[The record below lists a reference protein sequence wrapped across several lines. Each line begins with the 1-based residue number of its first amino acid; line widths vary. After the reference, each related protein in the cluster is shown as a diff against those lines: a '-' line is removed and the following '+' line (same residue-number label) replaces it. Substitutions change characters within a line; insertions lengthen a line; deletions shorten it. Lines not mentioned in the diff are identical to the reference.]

1 MSIGTLDD
9 IITKARKLSG
19 TATDFQLTDAQIID
33 YVNSFYLYDF
43 PAQFRSLKLKDI
55 YTFNTIRGI
64 NVYPFDSEGYTTI
77 QQPVTCAKR
86 PIQLF
91 QSPNNFWGMWYNWQF
106 QQNFAIGTGNI
117 GTTYT
122 GIAQNTPIIRSVNN
136 NPGTIQP
143 LPYPGIPYPAS
154 RVQNILITVNN
165 SLGNTLNVTDDG
177 FGNLIGNID
186 PAGVNTINYETGAI
200 SVKFGDGINPISVT
214 AGQSIQLQYI
224 PTNMTIPQGVLFF
237 QNQFTFMPCPDQGY
251 TIEMVAYR
259 QPSQALLKSQEGTED
274 LTGTP
279 ELIEW
284 WECLACGAAKKI
296 YEDRLDTDGIMVMDK
311 MLEER
316 YQVAYTRTYAE
327 LGKQQAQ
334 TIFRDQLNNNYLL
347 GYGWFGQGGN

>member
-1 MSIGTLDD
+1 MAIGTLRD
-9 IITKARKLSG
+9 IITKTRKLSG
-19 TATDFQLTDAQIID
+19 TATDFQLTDSQIID
-33 YVNSFYLYDF
+33 YINSFYLYDF
-43 PAQFRSLKLKDI
+43 PSQFRSLKLKDI
-55 YTFNTIRGI
+55 YTFDTVRGI
-64 NVYPFDSEGYTTI
+64 NVYPFNSEGYTTI

-91 QSPNNFWGMWYNWQF
+91 QTPSNFWGMWFNWQF

-122 GIAQNTPIIRSVNN
+122 GTVQSTPIIRSVNN
-136 NPGTIQP
+136 LPGIVTP
-143 LPYPGIPYPAS
+143 IPYPAS

-177 FGNLIGNID
+177 FGNLIGDID
-186 PAGVNTINYETGAI
+186 PLGTNTINYESGAI
-200 SVKFGDGINPISVT
+200 SVKFGDGTSPIAVT
-214 AGQSIQLQYI
+214 AGAYIQIQYN
-224 PTNMTIPQGVLFF
+224 PTNMAIPQGILFF
-237 QNQFTFMPCPDQGY
+237 QNQFTLTPCPDRGY
-251 TIEMVAYR
+251 TIEMVCYR
-259 QPSQALLKSQEGTED
+259 QPSQALLKSENDTAD
-274 LTGTP
+274 FTGVP

-316 YQVAYTRTYAE
+316 YQVAYTRTWAE
-327 LGKQQAQ
+327 LGKQQTS
-334 TIFRDQLNNNYLL
+334 TIFRDQLNGNYQY